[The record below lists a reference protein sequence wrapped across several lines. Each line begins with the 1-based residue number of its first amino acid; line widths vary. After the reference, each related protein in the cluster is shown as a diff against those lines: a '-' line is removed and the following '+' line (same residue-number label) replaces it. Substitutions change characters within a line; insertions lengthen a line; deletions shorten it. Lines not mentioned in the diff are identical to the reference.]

1 LLASTAGIVTGIV
14 AGAVVFVAVAIA
26 LVHSTFKVVT
36 EYERAVFFRLG
47 RIREEAKGP
56 GIIVK
61 WPLVDKLV
69 KVTLR
74 VEVVDIPKQAVIT
87 ADNVTVQVDAVVYFQ
102 VLDPVQAIIG
112 VDDFRFASQRVAM
125 TALRSIVG
133 RHQLDNILAH
143 RDDVNDELKTSIA
156 ASTHGWGV
164 EVRQVEIRDIVL
176 PPELL
181 RAMARQAEAER
192 ERRAKVIAA
201 TGELGASKELAE
213 AAATLYESPG
223 AMQLRTLQTLAEV
236 ASENNST
243 LVFPLPI
250 EILAGFVNGTIGMS
264 SPGAGPATVP
274 LSTVMPAPSVV
285 KGSAAAAAGAVTGA
299 PTNPASDAPSGSAPT
314 GSGSTGSAPTGSG
327 SGEPTNRAEVPS
339 EDGQSDTG
347 GAAANGSDADGVGRS
362 A

>member
-1 LLASTAGIVTGIV
+1 
-14 AGAVVFVAVAIA
+14 
-26 LVHSTFKVVT
+26 VT

-61 WPLVDKLV
+61 WPLMDKLV

-143 RDDVNDELKTSIA
+143 RDDVNDELKTSIG
-156 ASTHGWGV
+156 ASTHNWGV

-236 ASENNST
+236 AGENNST

-264 SPGAGPATVP
+264 TSGGGTAPSGGGTATVP

-285 KGSAAAAAGAVTGA
+285 GASGQTTADTPAVAAADEVMTDPITEVATDPRVDD
-299 PTNPASDAPSGSAPT
+299 PTDDDRPG
-314 GSGSTGSAPTGSG
+314 
-327 SGEPTNRAEVPS
+327 
-339 EDGQSDTG
+339 
-347 GAAANGSDADGVGRS
+347 ADGVSQS

>member
-1 LLASTAGIVTGIV
+1 MVHGPLLASTAGIVTGIV
-14 AGAVVFVAVAIA
+14 AGGVVFIAVVIA

-61 WPLVDKLV
+61 WPLMDKLV

-143 RDDVNDELKTSIA
+143 RDDVNDELKTSIG

-264 SPGAGPATVP
+264 SPGPSPATATVP

-299 PTNPASDAPSGSAPT
+299 PTGPASDAAT
-314 GSGSTGSAPTGSG
+314 GSDSNGRADVPTD
-327 SGEPTNRAEVPS
+327 
-339 EDGQSDTG
+339 DGRPDAG
-347 GAAANGSDADGVGRS
+347 GAAAHGTGPDEVSQS